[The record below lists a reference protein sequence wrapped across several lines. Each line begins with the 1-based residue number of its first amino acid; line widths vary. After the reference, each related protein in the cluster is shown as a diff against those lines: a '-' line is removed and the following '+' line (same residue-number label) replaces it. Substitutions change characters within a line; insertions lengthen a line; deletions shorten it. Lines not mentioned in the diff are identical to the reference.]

1 MGKVNKV
8 CFFQSSS
15 SWRFLVLALGINGRN
30 ANGINTPPEP
40 LGGITAQMY
49 LAKCTGVVRTNLPGI
64 SWMRRSGHCS
74 QSTVK
79 MMSFNLINITGI

>member
-49 LAKCTGVVRTNLPGI
+49 WQNVLEWFVQIYREFLGCVALATALNG
-64 SWMRRSGHCS
+64 
-74 QSTVK
+74 
-79 MMSFNLINITGI
+79 